1 MQAVPTRAWIKLERP
16 TPLGSSMAAM
26 QHPAGGAELSC
37 WAAARV
43 YTYRILQPFPKQK
56 THKFLSSPA
65 NGYMKNTRN
74 RVWRPVFS
82 VCTEFKGQTRIDKWR
97 RYNIR
102 DRKLQKAAEVTE
114 LNLLWT
120 RHSDDEVTVVHKVL
134 KSSMCSYGYIHDVRV
149 MMLQLRTH
157 DQVGYI
163 QEKNIY
169 ILLKINTIVHLNNV
183 LNSSS
188 IFMGED

>member
-1 MQAVPTRAWIKLERP
+1 
-16 TPLGSSMAAM
+16 
-26 QHPAGGAELSC
+26 
-37 WAAARV
+37 
-43 YTYRILQPFPKQK
+43 
-56 THKFLSSPA
+56 
-65 NGYMKNTRN
+65 
-74 RVWRPVFS
+74 
-82 VCTEFKGQTRIDKWR
+82 
-97 RYNIR
+97 
-102 DRKLQKAAEVTE
+102 
-114 LNLLWT
+114 
-120 RHSDDEVTVVHKVL
+120 
-134 KSSMCSYGYIHDVRV
+134 MCSYGYIHDVRV